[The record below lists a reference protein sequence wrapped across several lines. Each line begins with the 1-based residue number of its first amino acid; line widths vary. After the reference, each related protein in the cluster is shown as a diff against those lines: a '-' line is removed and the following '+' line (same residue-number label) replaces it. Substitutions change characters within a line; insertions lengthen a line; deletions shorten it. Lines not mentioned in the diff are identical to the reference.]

1 MNTLQRPGR
10 YADLTVND
18 RNPAKRYLQR
28 KRLRDSLF
36 AVNID
41 GQAVLDLGGGDGELV
56 RLLASGRRP
65 GRLVC
70 YEPMRDLRRQ
80 AQANLAAL
88 PGVEV
93 VGTLDALA
101 PGSFDVIFCLEV
113 LEHLPDRELDEL
125 LDSAQLLLRPAGR
138 LVIGVPNEIGIA
150 ALFRAMFRWSRGVR
164 NFDTQPRHVLQA
176 VLGRP
181 PRNREAVALDDGR
194 RYYRRHMGF
203 DYRHLDAHLGEQF
216 RIRRRYGSPCQWLP
230 VWMNF
235 EVYFVCTH
243 GNDRQARG

>member
-18 RNPAKRYLQR
+18 RNPVKRYLQR

-36 AVNID
+36 AVTID
-41 GQAVLDLGGGDGELV
+41 GQAVLDLGGGDGELA
-56 RLLASGRRP
+56 RLLSSSHRP
-65 GRLVC
+65 GRVVC
-70 YEPMRDLRRQ
+70 YEPMSDLRRQ

-93 VGTLDALA
+93 IGALDALA
-101 PGSFDVIFCLEV
+101 HSSFDVIFCLEV
-113 LEHLPDRELDEL
+113 LEHLPDRELGEV
-125 LDSAQLLLRPAGR
+125 LDSARLLLRPAGR

-150 ALFRAMFRWSRGVR
+150 ALLRALFRWSRGVR
-164 NFDTQPRHVLQA
+164 NFDTDPRHVLQA

-181 PRNREAVALDDGR
+181 PRNREAVDLDDGR

-203 DYRHLDAHLGEQF
+203 DYRQLEARLGGHF
-216 RIRRRYGSPCQWLP
+216 RILRRYGSPCRWLP
-230 VWMNF
+230 VWLNF
-235 EVYFVCTH
+235 EAYFVCTH
-243 GNDRQARG
+243 GDGR